1 VRPATDQRSGA
12 GFCFGQRK
20 VRNEVTQVKRYSLA
34 MLLMTSALVATV
46 AQAFAQFGR
55 LSDPD
60 QRSFLRKTRRK
71 HRSRQFKRDGAV
83 ISVAPW
89 PTAKNKAVL
98 SSIVIA
104 KAAHD
109 IPSYEKE
116 ICRDKGRG
124 LTLLI
129 ATALAGA
136 LAIPFVFL
144 LLLVLSVHYFFFSV
158 TFAVYLFVSWLGGVA
173 VAILIAAVLLRR
185 GAPNDASHR
194 FVDS

>member
-46 AQAFAQFGR
+46 VAQAFAQFGR

-71 HRSRQFKRDGAV
+71 HRSRQFNRDGAV
-83 ISVAPW
+83 ISVAPS
-89 PTAKNKAVL
+89 PTAKNQAVL
-98 SSIVIA
+98 SSTVIA
-104 KAAHD
+104 KAHD
-109 IPSYEKE
+109 IPSYDKE
-116 ICRDKGRG
+116 ICRDMGRG
-124 LTLLI
+124 LTLLMT
-129 ATALAGA
+129 TALAGA
-136 LAIPFVFL
+136 LVIPLMFL
-144 LLLVLSVHYFFFSV
+144 SLLVFSFFFGV

-173 VAILIAAVLLRR
+173 MVTLIVAILLRR
-185 GAPNDASHR
+185 GAPNDASLR

>member
-1 VRPATDQRSGA
+1 VVRPATDQRSGA

-55 LSDPD
+55 LSDPH

-71 HRSRQFKRDGAV
+71 HRSRQFNRDGAV
-83 ISVAPW
+83 ISVAPS
-89 PTAKNKAVL
+89 PTAKNQAVL
-98 SSIVIA
+98 SSTVIA
-104 KAAHD
+104 KAHD
-109 IPSYEKE
+109 IPSYDKE
-116 ICRDKGRG
+116 ICRDMGRG
-124 LTLLI
+124 LTLLMT
-129 ATALAGA
+129 TALAGA
-136 LAIPFVFL
+136 LVIPLMFL
-144 LLLVLSVHYFFFSV
+144 SLLVFSFFFGV

-173 VAILIAAVLLRR
+173 MVTLIVAILLRR
-185 GAPNDASHR
+185 GAPNDASLR

>member
-1 VRPATDQRSGA
+1 M
-12 GFCFGQRK
+12 
-20 VRNEVTQVKRYSLA
+20 TQVKRFSLA
-34 MLLMTSALVATV
+34 MLLVSSALVATV

-60 QRSFLRKTRRK
+60 QRSFLRKTRRA
-71 HRSRQFKRDGAV
+71 HRRRQFNRDGA
-83 ISVAPW
+83 SVAPS

-104 KAAHD
+104 KAHG

-116 ICRDKGRG
+116 ICSDKARG
-124 LTLLI
+124 LTLLM
-129 ATALAGA
+129 ATAFAGA

-144 LLLVLSVHYFFFSV
+144 LLLVLSFFFGA
-158 TFAVYLFVSWLGGVA
+158 TFAVYLFVWWLGGVA
-173 VAILIAAVLLRR
+173 VVTLIVAILLRR
-185 GAPNDASHR
+185 GAPNDASRR